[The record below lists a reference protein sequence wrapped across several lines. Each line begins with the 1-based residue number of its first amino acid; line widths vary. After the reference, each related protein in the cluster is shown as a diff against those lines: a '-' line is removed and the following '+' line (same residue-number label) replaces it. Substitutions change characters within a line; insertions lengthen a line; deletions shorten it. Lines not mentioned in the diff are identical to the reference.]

1 VSVTLTP
8 SDSDSL
14 DEVRAGVL
22 RQPGLVGAS
31 LRQALTDA
39 YDAWL
44 RQLFARLPLAESPN
58 GTDGLALIA
67 VGGLGRRE
75 PAPYSDLDLVIVHTG
90 RRDIRTLA
98 DKIWYPIWD
107 TGIGLDHSVRTP
119 DEAVSVA
126 KQDLKAVLGLLDL
139 RHIAGD
145 IAVSGAL
152 RERVYDVWRASA
164 PKRVAELR
172 ELTEQRW
179 EIAGEGSFLL
189 EPNLKDSSGG
199 LRDVQT
205 LSALAAAQLV
215 DVPVAVRDA
224 RAVLLNIRGELQRQ
238 VARAEDVLRQQEQ
251 ENLVIPLGLTE
262 ADDVLREVN
271 IAARTVTL
279 ALTSAW
285 RRVAAN
291 RRPSRGLL
299 PRLLGPFAPSNQA
312 AGPVRIG
319 LAEGVV
325 AQEGEIVLARDADPW
340 ADPLLALRAARVAAE
355 QDLPLAPFALER
367 LRSESA
373 PMPIPWPPA
382 AFDELVSLLGTGD
395 RAVPVLE
402 SLDQAGILGELI
414 PEWDTV
420 RFKIQHNP
428 VHRFT
433 VDRHLMETAAQAA
446 GLTRQV
452 ARPDLLLVGALLH
465 DIGKGDP
472 QGDHSVSGSVIAER
486 IANRMGLSYG
496 DTATVTAL
504 VLHHLLLPDTATRRD
519 LDDPLTISAVGE
531 AVSGSA
537 ELLDLLHALTVADAA
552 ATGPM
557 VWSDWKAGL
566 IIDLVR
572 RTRLML
578 AGAKPPDAPPLDD
591 RRRRLAEAGELAVE
605 INGDEVIVAAPDAR
619 GVLSRAAGVLALHSL
634 DVRAAS
640 IRTHAGMAVNA
651 FVVEP
656 RFGELPEASIVRND
670 LARAMNGSLS
680 VADGLAAKER
690 SYARGSLPAHRPSSV
705 HWFDDAATDATVL
718 ELRADDAIGLLYRV
732 TATLERLGL
741 DVRSARVSSLG
752 GSVVDAF
759 YLTTEGGDPIPEVDR
774 MGIEGELV
782 MIK

>member
-1 VSVTLTP
+1 
-8 SDSDSL
+8 
-14 DEVRAGVL
+14 
-22 RQPGLVGAS
+22 
-31 LRQALTDA
+31 
-39 YDAWL
+39 
-44 RQLFARLPLAESPN
+44 
-58 GTDGLALIA
+58 
-67 VGGLGRRE
+67 
-75 PAPYSDLDLVIVHTG
+75 
-90 RRDIRTLA
+90 
-98 DKIWYPIWD
+98 
-107 TGIGLDHSVRTP
+107 
-119 DEAVSVA
+119 
-126 KQDLKAVLGLLDL
+126 
-139 RHIAGD
+139 
-145 IAVSGAL
+145 
-152 RERVYDVWRASA
+152 
-164 PKRVAELR
+164 
-172 ELTEQRW
+172 
-179 EIAGEGSFLL
+179 
-189 EPNLKDSSGG
+189 
-199 LRDVQT
+199 
-205 LSALAAAQLV
+205 
-215 DVPVAVRDA
+215 
-224 RAVLLNIRGELQRQ
+224 
-238 VARAEDVLRQQEQ
+238 
-251 ENLVIPLGLTE
+251 
-262 ADDVLREVN
+262 
-271 IAARTVTL
+271 
-279 ALTSAW
+279 
-285 RRVAAN
+285 
-291 RRPSRGLL
+291 
-299 PRLLGPFAPSNQA
+299 
-312 AGPVRIG
+312 
-319 LAEGVV
+319 
-325 AQEGEIVLARDADPW
+325 
-340 ADPLLALRAARVAAE
+340 
-355 QDLPLAPFALER
+355 
-367 LRSESA
+367 
-373 PMPIPWPPA
+373 MPIPWPPA
-382 AFDELVSLLGTGD
+382 AFDELVSLLGTGE

-446 GLTRQV
+446 GLIRQV
-452 ARPDLLLVGALLH
+452 ARPDLLLLGALLH

-472 QGDHSVSGSVIAER
+472 QGDHSVSGAVIAER

-519 LDDPLTISAVGE
+519 LDDPLTISTVGE

-552 ATGPM
+552 ATGPL

-566 IIDLVR
+566 INDLVR

-656 RFGELPEASIVRND
+656 RFGELPEAAIVRND

-680 VADGLAAKER
+680 LADGLAAKER
-690 SYARGSLPAHRPSSV
+690 SYARGAAPAHRPSSV

-759 YLTTEGGDPIPEVDR
+759 YLTTESGDPVPEIDR
-774 MGIEGELV
+774 TGIEGELV